1 MNTILNY
8 CADMISS
15 PIVEKIKL
23 QLKEKIG
30 KFKFA
35 PKLCIISVGDDS
47 ASQVYIK
54 NKIKLCR
61 ELGIDYVHINCHK
74 DIHQSNLIGE
84 IKRFNERFDVHGIIV
99 QQPLPPHL
107 DTEAIVNTIDPR
119 KDVDGFTKGS
129 PFIPATPKGICT
141 LLKEYKV
148 ETCDRN
154 IVIIGR
160 SDTVGRP
167 LANLLS
173 NKEYNGNVT
182 LLHSRTSYTN
192 MIDQCHKADI
202 IIACCGI
209 PKFVTDEFVG
219 FISPIII
226 DVGIHRDENNKLCGD
241 VDYNI
246 VKGLC
251 RGITPVPGGVG
262 PMTVISLMENT
273 VEAYERIMEEE

>member
-1 MNTILNY
+1 MVSKY
-8 CADMISS
+8 
-15 PIVEKIKL
+15 IVEKIKT
-23 QLKEKIG
+23 QLKEKISKLG
-30 KFKFA
+30 ETCIP
-35 PKLCIISVGDDS
+35 PKLCIVSVGKDD

-61 ELGIDYVHINCHK
+61 DLGIDYIHINCHQ

-84 IKRFNERFDVHGIIV
+84 IKRLNERQDIHGIIV

-107 DTEAIVNTIDPR
+107 NTEVIVNTIDPK

-141 LLKEYKV
+141 LLKEYEV

-182 LLHSRTSYTN
+182 LLHSKTSYTN
-192 MIDQCHKADI
+192 IIDHCHKADI
-202 IIACCGI
+202 IIACCGV
-209 PKFVTDEFVG
+209 PKFVTDKFIGV
-219 FISPIII
+219 ISPYSPIVI

-241 VDYNI
+241 VDYNS
-246 VKGLC
+246 VHGLC

-273 VEAYERIMEEE
+273 VEAYEKQMEIM

>member
-1 MNTILNY
+1 MVSKY
-8 CADMISS
+8 
-15 PIVEKIKL
+15 IVEKIKT
-23 QLKEKIG
+23 QLKEKISEFQG
-30 KFKFA
+30 T
-35 PKLCIISVGDDS
+35 PKLCIVSVGKDD

-61 ELGIDYVHINCHK
+61 DLGIDYIHINCHQ

-84 IKRFNERFDVHGIIV
+84 IKRLNERQDIHGIIV

-107 DTEAIVNTIDPR
+107 NTEVIVNTIDPR

-182 LLHSRTSYTN
+182 LLHSRTSYPN
-192 MIDQCHKADI
+192 MIEHCKKADI
-202 IIACCGI
+202 IIACCGV
-209 PKFVTDEFVG
+209 PKFVTDKFIGV
-219 FISPIII
+219 ISPYSPIVI

-241 VDYNI
+241 VDYES
-246 VKGLC
+246 VHGLC

-273 VEAYERIMEEE
+273 VEAYERIIKEE